1 MIFKVYQPH
10 RLTLSTMVRTV
21 RTTQYTQ
28 NIMIIESDVDIG
40 GQMLLLS
47 GHGAFSAKRGG
58 YEMDRDGFYGD
69 TFSG

>member
-1 MIFKVYQPH
+1 
-10 RLTLSTMVRTV
+10 
-21 RTTQYTQ
+21 
-28 NIMIIESDVDIG
+28 MIIESDVDIG

-47 GHGAFSAKRGG
+47 GHGAFSAKGGG